1 MILNGIRIFFMKH
14 KMVQLYYILKLNM
27 FNSFKNNKKKLIKNL
42 SIVFLSVLIAII
54 LAKTDA
60 FRDLLIS
67 IQGLKFIG
75 SFIAGIFF
83 ISVFTVAPASV
94 MLFNIAQITPIWEVA
109 ILGGLGAVVGDF
121 IIFRF
126 IKNNFAD
133 EVINLLKKTKIQKI
147 AGIIHLSA
155 FRWLVPFI
163 GALIIASPLPDE
175 LGLTMMGLSK
185 VKTSTFVLI
194 SFILNSLG
202 ILALVFIIR
211 GY

>member
-1 MILNGIRIFFMKH
+1 MKH

>member
-1 MILNGIRIFFMKH
+1 
-14 KMVQLYYILKLNM
+14 MVQLYCILKLNM
-27 FNSFKNNKKKLIKNL
+27 FNSSENNKKSLIKNL

-60 FRDLLIS
+60 FKDLLIS

-94 MLFNIAQITPIWEVA
+94 MLFKIAQTTPIWEVA

-133 EVINLLKKTKIQKI
+133 EIINLLKKTKIQKI

-202 ILALVFIIR
+202 ILALVFITR